1 MHVRL
6 QTGQVLAV
14 CAMNRPEDESFAC
27 LMWKPSLSGVRKA
40 CKQDR
45 LAGSA

>member
-1 MHVRL
+1 MRVRL

-14 CAMNRPEDESFAC
+14 CAMNWPEDESFAC
-27 LMWKPSLSGVRKA
+27 LVWKPSLSGVRKA
-40 CKQDR
+40 CRQVR